1 MGTPVLRRR
10 ETGTTSKKEYGQ
22 RMAWDPGFE
31 VAFNPRSV
39 AVLGASTKER
49 GGGNGFI
56 RGMQEMEYEGKL
68 YPINPNAEEIMGY
81 KCYHSLADVPEVPDL
96 VIVAVGAG
104 RAEQALE
111 ECIAKGARNI
121 HMFTAGFAETG
132 EEEGAS
138 LAERLREVARRGR
151 LNIVG
156 PNCMG
161 IYSPR
166 GRISPWGKLP
176 TEVGPI
182 AMITQSGALGS
193 EFVRLAPDHGLL
205 MSKVISYGN
214 GYVLDCTDYLEYL
227 ERDPDTKYIAMY
239 LEGVQDGAKLL
250 RMVKRISPRKPIVIW
265 KGGLTAVGAKAAA
278 SHTGALAGQDAVWGA
293 FFAQS
298 GAVRVDSTDEM
309 VDVLQAL
316 VRLPP
321 CAGRGVAIM
330 GGAGGTSVSAAD
342 ICARAGLAV
351 PAISEDIQRELRTF
365 IRVAG
370 TSVRNPLDVGMQLR
384 GPEDFLRVLELVA
397 EDPGIDIIIMVLYPF
412 MRRFAGRKWVK
423 KVMDDLVKF
432 GQTSGSRKP
441 FLIAMR
447 NPAENLEAEKV
458 RLRITQDFTAAGIP
472 VFKNVERACRALYK
486 FTAYYRALEGEDTQ
500 APQARAREVPAR

>member
-1 MGTPVLRRR
+1 
-10 ETGTTSKKEYGQ
+10 
-22 RMAWDPGFE
+22 MAWDPGLE

-56 RGMQEMEYEGKL
+56 RGMQEMEYEGKV
-68 YPINPNAEEIMGY
+68 YPINPNADEIMGY
-81 KCYHSLADVPEVPDL
+81 KCYPSLAAVPEVPDL
-96 VIVAVGAG
+96 VIVAVGAH

-132 EEEGAS
+132 EEEGAG

-227 ERDPDTKYIAMY
+227 ERDPDTRFIAMY

-250 RMVKRISPRKPIVIW
+250 HMVKRISPQKPIVIW
-265 KGGLTAVGAKAAA
+265 KGGLTAAGAKAAA
-278 SHTGALAGQDAVWGA
+278 SHTGALAGQNAVWDA

-298 GAVRVDSTDEM
+298 GAVRVDSSEEM

-321 CAGRGVAIM
+321 CAGRGVAII
-330 GGAGGTSVSAAD
+330 GGAGGSSVSAAD
-342 ICARAGLAV
+342 ICARAGLSV
-351 PAISEDIQRELRTF
+351 PAISDAIQDELRAF

-370 TSVRNPLDVGMQLR
+370 TSVRNPLDVNMQLR

-397 EDPGIDIIIMVLYPF
+397 KDPGIDIILMVLYPF
-412 MRRFAGRKWVK
+412 MRRFTGRKWMQRI
-423 KVMDDLVKF
+423 MDDLVRF
-432 GQTSGSRKP
+432 AQTVGSQKP
-441 FLIAMR
+441 FLIAIR
-447 NPAENLEAEKV
+447 NPAENLEAEKT
-458 RLRITQDFTAAGIP
+458 RLQISQKFIAAGIP
-472 VFKNVERACRALYK
+472 VFKSVERACLAIYK
-486 FTAYYRALEGEDTQ
+486 STGYYRALADEECGGATG
-500 APQARAREVPAR
+500 

>member
-1 MGTPVLRRR
+1 
-10 ETGTTSKKEYGQ
+10 
-22 RMAWDPGFE
+22 MAWDPGFE

-56 RGMQEMEYEGKL
+56 RGMQEMEYEGKV
-68 YPINPNAEEIMGY
+68 YPINPNADEIMGY
-81 KCYHSLADVPEVPDL
+81 KCYPSLAAVPEVPDL
-96 VIVAVGAG
+96 VIVAVGAH

-132 EEEGAS
+132 EEEGAT

-227 ERDPDTKYIAMY
+227 ERDPDTGFIAMY

-250 RMVKRISPRKPIVIW
+250 HMVKRISPQKPIVIW
-265 KGGLTAVGAKAAA
+265 KGGLTAAGAKAAA
-278 SHTGALAGQDAVWGA
+278 SHTGALAGQNAVWDA

-298 GAVRVDSTDEM
+298 GAIRVDSSEEM
-309 VDVLQAL
+309 VDVFQAL

-321 CAGRGVAIM
+321 CAGRGVAII
-330 GGAGGTSVSAAD
+330 GGAGGSSVSAAD
-342 ICARAGLAV
+342 ICARAGLSV
-351 PAISEDIQRELRTF
+351 PAISDGIQDELRAF

-370 TSVRNPLDVGMQLR
+370 TSVRNPLDVNMQLR

-397 EDPGIDIIIMVLYPF
+397 KDPGIDIIMMVLYPF
-412 MRRFAGRKWVK
+412 MRRFAGRRWMQRI
-423 KVMDDLVKF
+423 MDDLVRF
-432 GQTSGSRKP
+432 AQTVGSQKP
-441 FLIAMR
+441 FLIAIR
-447 NPAENLEAEKV
+447 NPAENLEAEKT
-458 RLRITQDFTAAGIP
+458 RLQISQKFIAAGIP
-472 VFKNVERACRALYK
+472 VFKSVERACLAIYK
-486 FTAYYRALEGEDTQ
+486 STGYYRTLADEERGAATG
-500 APQARAREVPAR
+500 